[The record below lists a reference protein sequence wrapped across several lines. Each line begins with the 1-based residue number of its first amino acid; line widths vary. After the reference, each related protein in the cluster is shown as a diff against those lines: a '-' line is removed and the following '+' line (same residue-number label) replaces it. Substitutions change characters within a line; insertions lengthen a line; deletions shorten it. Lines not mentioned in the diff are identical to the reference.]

1 MNYIAELKLRRSN
14 LISRKLDLESKI
26 TDLSTSISRLRSMSI
41 QVNHKELKSKYEGQ
55 LLMVQD
61 SINYLNELL
70 KGGTDE

>member
-14 LISRKLDLESKI
+14 LIDRKLDLESKI

-41 QVNHKELKSKYEGQ
+41 QVNHKELKAKYEGQ